1 MKKMI
6 RHEFEMEVGPDDI
19 MVEIVADIDPGEPA
33 RLTGH
38 PDDMHPGE
46 APDWSYEI
54 FLDGEITSWKWIQK
68 NVTDADHLEIDR
80 RIGKFAA
87 GLVAR

>member
-1 MKKMI
+1 MI
-6 RHEFEMEVGPDDI
+6 RHRLEMEVGPDDI
-19 MVEIVADIDPGEPA
+19 MVEIVANITPGEPA
-33 RLTGH
+33 RLDGH

-46 APDWSYEI
+46 GPDWSYVI
-54 FLDGEITSWKWIQK
+54 RRNGDLVSWEWEAA

-87 GLVAR
+87 GVMR